1 VADRSVVIRLKGDIA
16 DFSAKMKQAG
26 IEAEVVG
33 TKAEASA
40 KRHSQALQDIGTQAG
55 KIGLVAAAGVAAV
68 VTTTANFE
76 QAMSK
81 VAATGDDARAN
92 LDALRE
98 SAIQAGAD
106 TAFSASEAAAG
117 IENLAK
123 AGVSAK
129 DTLGGGLDGAL
140 ALAAAGEL
148 DVADAAEV
156 AATAMTQFKL
166 GGSSVP
172 HIADL
177 LAAAAGKAQG
187 EVSDMAYALKQSGL
201 VAAQMGLSIEETT
214 GTLGAFASAGL
225 LGSDAGTSLRT
236 MLLRLANPSGEAA
249 EVMKDLGIAAY
260 DAKGNFVGITALSGQ
275 LSKAFKGQKQ
285 STRDAALATIFG
297 SDAIRAANVLYSQ
310 GAKGIEGWIKKV
322 DDSGFAAETAATKLD
337 NLKGDFE
344 KLTGSIETLFI
355 TSGDDSQNFFR
366 SMVQGADD
374 AVNAL
379 NGMPDP
385 LKDVALG
392 VLAIT
397 AVTGGGLW
405 FGSRTIQA
413 VANTKK
419 SLAELGVQAKIT
431 RGAMLK
437 AGAVVAGFAI
447 ANSDLAQKT
456 GLSNTASLALMGT
469 VAGPWGAAIGG
480 AIGLTKDLAAANND
494 LEAAIHGANDAT
506 ADQGVEALLTAR
518 AKLVEEFTNLTNK
531 EGAGGVFSRFGTFLS
546 GGVGDFENA
555 LANLDAE
562 IKLARNSADGI
573 GPIMAQTMGLSARS
587 TDLATASAEDFADAI
602 DRINGLLS
610 KRASVRDYEASIDE
624 LTQSIKDNGK
634 TLDINTE
641 KGRANGEALDNI
653 ANTALKVAE
662 SLAPGAARQNF
673 LSEARKDFLKAA
685 DALDINNARARKLAD
700 KFGLLEKEA
709 EGAGNAV
716 EGVGKKHAEPK
727 VKLTSPDGGDPFD
740 LLTKYGDMIDGVSR
754 KRAQARVDILSS
766 AGRDPFD
773 LLALY
778 GDKLT
783 QLNGRTVTTYI
794 DTVQRTRRLTE
805 QTGPQVATGGLMSG
819 PGTKTSDSIPAWL
832 STGEYV
838 VKAAAVDHY
847 GADFFHRANMMRLA
861 SGGLASRDQSYSSRR
876 SGADWAPRGPQTMQ
890 VWGELDTP
898 WGPATVRGVAREEA
912 RGMAADSAALDR
924 THDRMYRGK
933 DRG

>member
-1 VADRSVVIRLKGDIA
+1 VVDRSVVIRLKGDIA

-26 IEAEVVG
+26 VQAEVVG
-33 TKAEASA
+33 TKAEAAA
-40 KRHSQALQDIGTQAG
+40 KRHSQALHDIGDQAG

-148 DVADAAEV
+148 DVADAAET
-156 AATAMTQFKL
+156 AATAMTQFGLK
-166 GGSSVP
+166 GAAVP

-236 MLLRLANPSGEAA
+236 MLLRLANPAGEAA
-249 EVMKDLGIAAY
+249 DAMKKLGIEAY
-260 DAKGNFVGITALSGQ
+260 DSQGNFVGITKLSGQ

-297 SDAIRAANVLYSQ
+297 SDAIRAANVLYAQ

-337 NLKGDFE
+337 NLKGDLE
-344 KLTGSIETLFI
+344 KLGGSLETLFI
-355 TSGDDSQNFFR
+355 TSGDGSQGFLR
-366 SMVQGADD
+366 DIVQGADD

-379 NGMPDP
+379 NSLPDP
-385 LKDVALG
+385 LKEAAVG
-392 VLAIT
+392 MLAIT
-397 AVTGGGLW
+397 AITGGGLW

-431 RGAMLK
+431 RGTMLK

-480 AIGLTKDLAAANND
+480 AIGLTKDLAAANNE
-494 LEAAIHGANDAT
+494 LEAAVHSANDAT
-506 ADQGVEALLTAR
+506 ADQGVEALLAAR
-518 AKLVEEFTNLTNK
+518 AKLIEEFAKLA
-531 EGAGGVFSRFGTFLS
+531 EGNGFGDNFARIGTFLS

-555 LANLDAE
+555 IGNLDAQIE
-562 IKLARNSADGI
+562 LAKGHAGGI
-573 GPIMAQTMGLSARS
+573 GSIMAQTMGLSARS
-587 TDLATASAEDFADAI
+587 TDLATQSAEQFADAI

-610 KRASVRDYEASIDE
+610 KRASVRDYEAALDD

-634 TLDINTE
+634 TLDKHAE
-641 KGRANGEALDNI
+641 QGRANGDALDNI
-653 ANTALKVAE
+653 AVTAIKVAE
-662 SLAPGAARQNF
+662 SLRPGAARQNF

-685 DALDINNARARKLAD
+685 AALNMNDVRARKLAD
-700 KFGLLEKEA
+700 GFGLLEKDA
-709 EGAGNAV
+709 EGAGAAV

-754 KRAQARVDILSS
+754 KRAQARVDLASS
-766 AGRDPFD
+766 GGRDPFD

-778 GDKLT
+778 GDKLS
-783 QLNGRTVTTYI
+783 QLDGRTVTTYI
-794 DTVQRTRRLTE
+794 DTVERRRRITE
-805 QTGPQVATGGLMSG
+805 QTGEARAAGGLMSG

-838 VKAAAVDHY
+838 VKAAAVDYY
-847 GADFFHRANMMRLA
+847 GSDFFHRANSMRLA
-861 SGGLASRDQSYSSRR
+861 SGGLASREQSYSGR
-876 SGADWAPRGPQTMQ
+876 SAPDWGMRGHSQTMQ
-890 VWGELDTP
+890 VVGTLDTP
-898 WGPATVRGVAREEA
+898 WGPAAVRGIAREEA
-912 RGMAADSAALDR
+912 RAEMAADQRFEHVRSGR
-924 THDRMYRGK
+924 
-933 DRG
+933 